1 MPPFTPYAS
10 QAQQR
15 FFHTDTAKAKGISA
29 EDVAGKDATSKGMA
43 LPKKKKLGKAAPVQ
57 RALMAGGR

>member
-29 EDVAGKDATSKGMA
+29 EDVAGKDATSKPPQCSA
-43 LPKKKKLGKAAPVQ
+43 
-57 RALMAGGR
+57 R